1 MTFSSIEKIRTDSN
15 LPFSTGKS
23 TYVYMCDMSEF
34 DSQNSLDEE
43 EFDMV
48 EMVNLADTVA
58 FLENKGDDF
67 NSIDDIENED
77 NSY

>member
-1 MTFSSIEKIRTDSN
+1 
-15 LPFSTGKS
+15 
-23 TYVYMCDMSEF
+23 MCDMSEF

-43 EFDMV
+43 ECDMV

-58 FLENKGDDF
+58 FLENEGDDF